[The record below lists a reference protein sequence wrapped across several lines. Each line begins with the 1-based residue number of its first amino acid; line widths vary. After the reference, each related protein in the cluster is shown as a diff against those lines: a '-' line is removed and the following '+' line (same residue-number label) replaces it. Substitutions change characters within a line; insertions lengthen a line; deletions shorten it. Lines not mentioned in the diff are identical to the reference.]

1 MSTEK
6 RDPVTTRTYY
16 GAPVPR
22 STGPHPNP
30 LTDLLAS
37 EMRDLQQP
45 CEVCGNEERG
55 ADDCLTCECPAP
67 IDPDRLREMRDER
80 RALAREYPDAE

>member
-1 MSTEK
+1 M
-6 RDPVTTRTYY
+6 TRTYY
-16 GAPVPR
+16 GAPIPC
-22 STGPHPNP
+22 STGPHPDP
-30 LTDLLAS
+30 LADWHAS

-67 IDPDRLREMRDER
+67 CLPT
-80 RALAREYPDAE
+80 AARQLPAPPEGV